1 MKRILASR
9 ELPEGEYRVF
19 EMRQLW
25 VITCEGVP
33 ITWGVRRPSQ
43 IQEVKTLSQQR
54 AYSSQV
60 AADRQARLLN
70 DRFQTDQFAIQQL
83 IPRKA

>member
-1 MKRILASR
+1 MKRILTSR

-25 VITCEGVP
+25 VVTCQGVP
-33 ITWGVRRPSQ
+33 ISWGVRTPSQ
-43 IQEVKTLSQQR
+43 IREVKTLSQPR
-54 AYSSQV
+54 AFASQV
-60 AADRQARLLN
+60 AADRRARLLN
-70 DRFQTDQFAIQQL
+70 ERFQTDQFAIQQL

>member
-9 ELPEGEYRVF
+9 ELPEGEYRIF

-25 VITCEGVP
+25 VVTCEGVP
-33 ITWGVRRPSQ
+33 ISWGVRIPSQ
-43 IQEVKTLSQQR
+43 IEKVITRSEPR
-54 AYSSQV
+54 AFASQV

>member
-1 MKRILASR
+1 MKRILTSL

-25 VITCEGVP
+25 VVTCEGVP
-33 ITWGVRRPSQ
+33 ISWGVRTPSQ
-43 IQEVKTLSQQR
+43 IQKVITRSEPR
-54 AYSSQV
+54 AFASMV
-60 AADRQARLLN
+60 AADRRARRLN
-70 DRFQTDQFAIQQL
+70 ERFQTDQFAIQQL